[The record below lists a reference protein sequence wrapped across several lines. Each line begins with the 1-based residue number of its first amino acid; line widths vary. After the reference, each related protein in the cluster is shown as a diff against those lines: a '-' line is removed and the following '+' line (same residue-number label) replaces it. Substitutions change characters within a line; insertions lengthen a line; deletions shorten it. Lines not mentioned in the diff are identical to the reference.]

1 MTCRDRRWSPEEVQA
16 WYANQAWHVGC
27 NFLPST
33 AINQME
39 MWSAESFDAE
49 TIERELDWARDA
61 GFDTMRVY
69 LHDRAWAEDPNGF
82 LDRMDRYLAIAA
94 DQGICTLFVIF
105 DDCWHEP
112 EPGPPPAPRP
122 GVHNSGWLQSPGRRV
137 LAAAD
142 WEARL
147 EPYVRAVVE
156 RFAEDLRVLA
166 WDLFN
171 EPTNDFL
178 PILSLTG
185 EARDDSEQALAALRA
200 ERRIGSFALLDA
212 AFRWARAAR
221 PSQPL
226 TAGIWSDD
234 PELNER
240 LAELSDV
247 ISFHHYRSGASLER
261 QIERL
266 RAFER
271 PIFCTEY
278 LARTTGCTFQSHL
291 PTFQRERVACW
302 NWGLVDG
309 KSQTKYSWT
318 ERLDGEPE
326 VWFHDVF
333 ERDGRPWRRAEV
345 DLIRSLTGRP

>member
-1 MTCRDRRWSPEEVQA
+1 MERRDHRWTPAEA
-16 WYANQAWHVGC
+16 RTWYDTQPWRVGC

-33 AINQME
+33 AINQIE
-39 MWSAESFDAE
+39 FWSAATFDAH
-49 TIERELDWARDA
+49 TIDRELGWAHDA

-69 LHDRAWAEDPNGF
+69 LHDLAWEQDPGGF
-82 LDRMDRYLAIAA
+82 LDRVDRYLAIA
-94 DQGICTLFVIF
+94 DRHGICTLLVIF

-122 GVHNSGWLQSPGRRV
+122 GVHNSGWLQSPGRR
-137 LAAAD
+137 AMAQPG
-142 WEARL
+142 WQARL
-147 EPYVRAVVE
+147 EAYVGAVVG
-156 RFAEDLRVLA
+156 RFAEDPRVFA

-178 PILSLTG
+178 PILGLPAG
-185 EARDDSEQALAALRA
+185 EREDEERALAAARA
-200 ERRIGSFALLDA
+200 ERRAGSFELLEGVFA
-212 AFRWARAAR
+212 WARAAR
-221 PSQPL
+221 PAQPL

-240 LAELSDV
+240 LVALSDV

-266 RAFER
+266 RVHER
-271 PIFCTEY
+271 PLLCTEY

-291 PTFQRERVACW
+291 PVFARERVACW

-333 ERDGRPWRRAEV
+333 ERDGRPWRQAEIE
-345 DLIRSLTGRP
+345 LIRELTGRP